1 MLGLNELL
9 VSPQIFSTMTTRL
22 FSTALIAFSL
32 LCSCNP
38 SVEQEDQHGDHSTGA
53 TKKNDAVH
61 YDGET
66 HLSNVR
72 QLTYGGNNAE
82 AYWSFDD
89 TKLVF
94 QSDNANWGNQCDQI
108 YVMQVEGE
116 KDSTSL
122 RKMSTG
128 RGRTTCSFFM
138 PGDSTILY
146 GSTHLVHE
154 TCPPVPPRDSV
165 YVWPI
170 YEAYDIF
177 VSDLEGNIIQ
187 QLTEEPGYDAEGVVS
202 PDGTT
207 ILYTSMISGDLELWM
222 MDIDGANKRQITH
235 DLGYDG
241 GAFFS
246 ADGSQIVWRAS
257 RPAEGE
263 EADMYKDLLS
273 RGLVQPTHM
282 ELYVANAD
290 GSDQRQVTD
299 LGGANWAPYFHPS
312 GEKLVFSSNHAAED
326 GFPFN
331 IYMINLDGTGLEQ
344 ITHDSMF
351 DSFPMFSRDGKRLVW
366 SSNRNNGRT
375 RDTNVF
381 VADWND

>member
-1 MLGLNELL
+1 MTFRISSIVLAASVLL
-9 VSPQIFSTMTTRL
+9 F
-22 FSTALIAFSL
+22 A
-32 LCSCNP
+32 CNSAP
-38 SVEQEDQHGDHSTGA
+38 EGDDSYGYHSTGA
-53 TKKNDAVH
+53 TKKYDAIH
-61 YDGET
+61 YEQET
-66 HLSNVR
+66 HLSNIR

-94 QSDNANWGNQCDQI
+94 QSDNSNWGNDCDHI
-108 YVMQVEGE
+108 YVMQVEGK

-122 RKMSTG
+122 RRLSSG
-128 RGRTTCSFFM
+128 GRTTCSFFM

-146 GSTHLVHE
+146 GSTHLVHDA
-154 TCPPVPPRDSV
+154 CPPVPPRDSV

-177 VSDLEGNIIQ
+177 VSDLDGNITQ
-187 QLTEEPGYDAEGVVS
+187 QLTHEPGYDAEAVVS
-202 PDGTT
+202 PDGST
-207 ILYTSMISGDLELWM
+207 ILYTSLTSGDLELWM
-222 MDIDGANKRQITH
+222 MDIDGANKRQITSG
-235 DLGYDG
+235 LGYDG

-246 ADGSQIVWRAS
+246 PDGSKIVWRAS
-257 RPAEGE
+257 RPQTEE
-263 EADMYKDLLS
+263 EATKYKDLLLQ
-273 RGLVQPTHM
+273 GLVQPTDM

-299 LGGANWAPYFHPS
+299 LGGANWSPYFHPS
-312 GEKLVFSSNHAAED
+312 GEKLLFCSNHQSEE

-331 IYMINLDGTGLEQ
+331 IYMVNLDGTNVEQ
-344 ITHDSMF
+344 ITYDSMF
-351 DSFPMFSRDGKRLVW
+351 DSFPMFSRDGKKLVW

-381 VADWND
+381 IADWND

>member
-1 MLGLNELL
+1 MNYQLSL
-9 VSPQIFSTMTTRL
+9 
-22 FSTALIAFSL
+22 TALAASL
-32 LCSCNP
+32 VLLACNSSSEGDEP
-38 SVEQEDQHGDHSTGA
+38 YADHGTGA
-53 TKKNDAVH
+53 TNKSNAVR
-61 YDGET
+61 YEQES

-94 QSDNANWGNQCDQI
+94 QSDNSNWGNECDHI

-122 RKMSTG
+122 RRLSSG
-128 RGRTTCSFFM
+128 GRTTCSFFM

-146 GSTHLVHE
+146 GSTHLVHDA
-154 TCPPVPPRDSV
+154 CPPVPPRDSV

-170 YEAYDIF
+170 YKAYDIF

-187 QLTEEPGYDAEGVVS
+187 QLTEDPGYDAEAVVS
-202 PDGTT
+202 PDGST
-207 ILYTSMISGDLELWM
+207 ILYTSTNSGDLELWM
-222 MDIDGANKRQITH
+222 MDIDGANKRQITF

-246 ADGSQIVWRAS
+246 PDGSKIVWRAS
-257 RPAEGE
+257 RPAQGE
-263 EADMYKDLLS
+263 DADKYRALLLD
-273 RGLVQPTHM
+273 GLVQPTNM

-290 GSDQRQVTD
+290 GSDQRQITN

-312 GEKLVFSSNHAAED
+312 GEKLVFSSNYASEE

-344 ITHDSMF
+344 ITFDGMF
-351 DSFPMFSRDGKRLVW
+351 DSFPMFSRNGKKLVW

-381 VADWND
+381 VANWND